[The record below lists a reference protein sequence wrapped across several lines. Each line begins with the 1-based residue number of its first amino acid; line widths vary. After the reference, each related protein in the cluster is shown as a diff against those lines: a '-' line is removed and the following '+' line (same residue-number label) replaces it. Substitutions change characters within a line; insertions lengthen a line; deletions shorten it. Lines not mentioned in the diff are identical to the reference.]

1 MQMPRRRRR
10 APSSPRDRGLG
21 AGPDGTKG
29 GQGGLAGTRPAPQLA
44 RLSN

>member
-1 MQMPRRRRR
+1 MQMPRRRREAQAPR
-10 APSSPRDRGLG
+10 ATGGSAS
-21 AGPDGTKG
+21 GPDGTKG